1 MWYLKYNAILFS
13 KVKQNIAIS
22 KEMDAGRHNHSLRG
36 DAGLETQALQDWVF
50 YLCILPFDF
59 SEVYVSAG
67 QWRDVN
73 NLVKIHGGGIWGM
86 EARAKYIMK

>member
-36 DAGLETQALQDWVF
+36 DAGLETQALQD
-50 YLCILPFDF
+50 
-59 SEVYVSAG
+59 
-67 QWRDVN
+67 
-73 NLVKIHGGGIWGM
+73 
-86 EARAKYIMK
+86 